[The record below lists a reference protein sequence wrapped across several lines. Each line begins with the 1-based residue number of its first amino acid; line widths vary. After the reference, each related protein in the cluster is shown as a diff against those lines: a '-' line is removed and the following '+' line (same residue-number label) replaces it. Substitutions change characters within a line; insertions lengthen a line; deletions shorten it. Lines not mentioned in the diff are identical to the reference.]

1 MADFAVGVDLGGTNM
16 RIAAVDGNGKPIEV
30 ISTST
35 EVKRGRDHVISDMV
49 QAIRNLSTK
58 FSSTHRL
65 VGTGIGV
72 PGIIDM
78 AHGTVR
84 ESPNLPGWV
93 NFPVQREIENGLGK
107 PVVLENDAN
116 CAALGEKWMG
126 AARDVPNM
134 CMLTLGTGVGG
145 GIILDQRIWHG
156 MTGMAGELGHIP
168 VYPDGVKCGCG
179 TRGCLEQYASATAI
193 KRMAVEK
200 IASGEAPELARAMSE
215 NPEFSAK
222 VVFQYALQGDKQ
234 AQAIFNQVGLA
245 LGYVI
250 GALVNILNLEMYV
263 IGGGVSSAWEVFAP
277 TLHQELRRRSYV
289 YCATEPESNLP
300 APGKRGTVVTR
311 ALLGSDAGLIG
322 AARLPMI
329 K

>member
-35 EVKRGRDHVISDMV
+35 EVKRGRDRVISDMV

-168 VYPDGVKCGCG
+168 VYPDG
-179 TRGCLEQYASATAI
+179 
-193 KRMAVEK
+193 
-200 IASGEAPELARAMSE
+200 
-215 NPEFSAK
+215 
-222 VVFQYALQGDKQ
+222 
-234 AQAIFNQVGLA
+234 
-245 LGYVI
+245 
-250 GALVNILNLEMYV
+250 
-263 IGGGVSSAWEVFAP
+263 
-277 TLHQELRRRSYV
+277 
-289 YCATEPESNLP
+289 
-300 APGKRGTVVTR
+300 
-311 ALLGSDAGLIG
+311 
-322 AARLPMI
+322 
-329 K
+329 